1 MANSKPSTPVRVTVE
16 LTDREAWELVEREL
30 RHADPRSAPYKAGM
44 VAGLRFKV
52 EGVPPMRDFC
62 FQAGTAEADAFCA
75 GIDHGK
81 ALASQITKSAGGVS

>member
-1 MANSKPSTPVRVTVE
+1 MNE
-16 LTDREAWELVEREL
+16 TDYRALVDREL

-52 EGVPPMRDFC
+52 DGVPPLRDFC
-62 FQAGTAEADAFCA
+62 FQPGTAEADAFCA

-81 ALASQITKSAGGVS
+81 ALASQLTKSAGGTS